1 MRPWITLVLV
11 LLPAVAVAQPSQGVV
26 TMLLGQATLTR
37 RSPATPQPLRFKDD
51 LSVSCPT
58 HPERG
63 ALHDHA
69 LSVRRFP

>member
-1 MRPWITLVLV
+1 MRPWITVVLV
-11 LLPAVAVAQPSQGVV
+11 LLPPVAVARRRHHVV
-26 TMLLGQATLTR
+26 GSGHADP